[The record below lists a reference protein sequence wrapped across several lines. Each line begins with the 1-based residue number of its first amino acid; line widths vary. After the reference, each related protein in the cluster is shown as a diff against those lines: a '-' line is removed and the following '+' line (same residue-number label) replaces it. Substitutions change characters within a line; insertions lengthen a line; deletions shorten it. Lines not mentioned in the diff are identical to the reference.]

1 MNNQELLQ
9 QAIAKLSTAELA
21 LIYPPI
27 ERANFVVRKNWLGRN
42 QVITFINNKNQKVT
56 YNHDEVLNVMLPKL
70 SIMPCWIKRQYWSQS
85 TDMPSNV
92 RHLAKIENLE
102 VEINENSKEFQNAEA
117 SLTQTALAPYG
128 DAIHLQNEYE
138 VQLIIIM
145 NLK

>member
-9 QAIAKLSTAELA
+9 QAIAKLSTEELA

-92 RHLAKIENLE
+92 RHLAKIEKI
-102 VEINENSKEFQNAEA
+102 EIDENSKEFQDAEA
-117 SLTQTALAPYG
+117 SLTQAALSASKN
-128 DAIHLQNEYE
+128 AIHLQNEYE